1 MIYSCVGYHKLND
14 VTQKDAYCILCN
26 DDIYNKINQSINQST
41 FGLYTSLVVR
51 KDREKLPLV
60 LT

>member
-1 MIYSCVGYHKLND
+1 MMSHRKMHIVFYVMMIFIIKS
-14 VTQKDAYCILCN
+14 
-26 DDIYNKINQSINQST
+26 INQSINQST